1 MTAVEALQQT
11 LAGEYAAVY
20 CYGVIGGRVSASSYP
35 VLAARVAQAYTT
47 HRGRRDQLTAMIRDA
62 GAVPVAS
69 AVSYELPTPARTE
82 AQLTSAATELEKACA
97 RLYADMVENTSL
109 LHRQWAIDALADA
122 AVRQLGFS
130 GAPSAFPGVPGLPY

>member
-1 MTAVEALQQT
+1 MTAVSSLQRT

-20 CYGVIGGRVSASSYP
+20 CYGVIGGRVSAPKHP
-35 VLAARVAQAYTT
+35 VLAGRTAQAYAT
-47 HRGRRDQLTAMIRDA
+47 HRARRDQLIGMVRDA
-62 GAVPVAS
+62 GATPVAS
-69 AVSYELPTPARTE
+69 AVSYELPGQTGTTE
-82 AQLTSAATELEKACA
+82 ELAATATELELRCA

>member
-1 MTAVEALQQT
+1 MSAVPALQRT

-20 CYGVIGGRVSASSYP
+20 CYGVIGGRVSASRDP
-35 VLAARVAQAYTT
+35 VLATRVAQAYTT
-47 HRGRRDQLTAMIRDA
+47 HRARRDQLIGMIEDS
-62 GAVPVAS
+62 GAAPAAS
-69 AVSYELPTPARTE
+69 AVSYELPGPARTPE
-82 AQLTSAATELEKACA
+82 QLTADAAELEGRCA

-130 GAPSAFPGVPGLPY
+130 GAATAFPGVPGLPY